1 VGKVKRSVIAE
12 AGYVAEEVARMIPS
26 TDFVK
31 FEDSSTTETTYAIFK
46 VNDKVVKVSCDE
58 IFTDIDY
65 NEKVRVLAEKVIQYI
80 NDGLFC

>member
-12 AGYVAEEVARMIPS
+12 AGYVVEEVARMIPS

-46 VNDKVVKVSCDE
+46 VNDKVVKVPCDE

-65 NEKVRVLAEKVIQYI
+65 NKKVRALAEKVIQYI